1 MYSSAVEAT
10 IIQQTWLIY
19 LQTCLQGS
27 FYAFIEIAW
36 LTVSSL
42 PWEIMDAESLR
53 KYKKQL
59 DKFIEE
65 KFIQCIKLQLTGCQ
79 ENIWGQYHC
88 RFMLFSQVSQAPS
101 FGTAEN

>member
-1 MYSSAVEAT
+1 MLSTKCINWKHKALLPTYSTLLFMYSSAVEAT

-59 DKFIEE
+59 DKFIEQ
-65 KFIQCIKLQLTGCQ
+65 KV
-79 ENIWGQYHC
+79 HP
-88 RFMLFSQVSQAPS
+88 VH
-101 FGTAEN
+101 